1 MPTQVTGIDTGDS
14 AIDRAGSL
22 RHTAKSV
29 LNIH

>member
-1 MPTQVTGIDTGDS
+1 MPMQVTGIDTGDS

-22 RHTAKSV
+22 RHTAKSM